1 MKVSKNKLNVVL
13 DIGKT
18 NVKLI
23 FLKNDKIVKEYKT
36 KQQNGIYKNSIK
48 TLKSGKIVIWLIEKL
63 KKESTKNILENF
75 VCTTHGCSL
84 AFIGYDN
91 KEIIA
96 CTDYEY
102 SFDKYKKEFLKVE
115 PKFSIS
121 FTPLLEGGLN
131 TGLQIF
137 YFSKKFPTVLKKTK
151 YILSYPQ
158 YIAWKLSKT
167 YSNEIT
173 YVGCHSYLWD
183 FKKNKYSQLTKKLSV
198 ENKFPP
204 MKKAWDVIGG
214 FKLNNKKI
222 NILNGVHDSN
232 ASYLYFL
239 KSNLKSFTLVSTG
252 TWYITLNQ
260 QTNIKKLKPNYD
272 MLCGI
277 NVFGKSVPTMRFM
290 GGREYELLYK
300 KLKVSSSHFKISKSI
315 LQENLILP
323 SYAPGGPFIIKNYNL
338 KNILSLKSDERYS
351 LICIYISFVL
361 NFVLDEMNSKNTLI
375 LDGPITKNRDIM
387 NIIASIRKH
396 QETFKNRKEIGTGL
410 GASMLFNMKKTNK
423 LSLSKIRPT
432 KKYNLIEI
440 YKIWLSRIK
449 KRKLFKPSIKF

>member
-1 MKVSKNKLNVVL
+1 MKVSKKKLNVVL

-23 FLKNDKIVKEYKT
+23 FLKHDKIVKEYKT
-36 KQQNGIYKNSIK
+36 KQQNGSYKNSIK
-48 TLKSGKIVIWLIEKL
+48 ILKSDQIVIWLIKKL
-63 KKESTKNILENF
+63 KKESKINTLENF

-84 AFIGYDN
+84 AFIDFDN

-102 SFDKYKKEFLKVE
+102 SFNKYKEEFLKTK
-115 PKFSIS
+115 PAFSTS

-137 YFSKKFPTVLKKTK
+137 YLSKRFPNILKKTK

-158 YIAWKLSKT
+158 YIAWKLSQT
-167 YSNEIT
+167 YSTEIT

-183 FKKNKYSQLTKKLSV
+183 FKKNQYSQLIKKLSL
-198 ENKFPP
+198 EKKFPP
-204 MKKAWDVIGG
+204 IKKAWDIIGHL
-214 FKLNNKKI
+214 KLNNKKI

-239 KSNLKSFTLVSTG
+239 NSNLRSFTLVSTG

-260 QTNIKKLKPNYD
+260 QTSIQRLKPNYD

-290 GGREYELLYK
+290 GGREYELLCK
-300 KLKVSSSHFKISKSI
+300 KLKVSSANFKISKSI
-315 LQENLILP
+315 LQNNLILP
-323 SYAPGGPFIIKNYNL
+323 SYAPGGPFIIKRHNL
-338 KNILSLKSDERYS
+338 KNILSLHSDERYS
-351 LICIYISFVL
+351 LICVYISFVL
-361 NFVLDEMNSKNTLI
+361 NFVLDEMRSRNTLI
-375 LDGPITKNRDIM
+375 LDGPITKNKDIM
-387 NIIASIRKH
+387 NIIASIRKN
-396 QETFKNRKEIGTGL
+396 QKTFKNKKEIGTGL
-410 GASMLFNMKKTNK
+410 GASMLFNIKKINK
-423 LSLSKIRPT
+423 LSLSKIRST
-432 KKYNLIEI
+432 NKYDLIET

-449 KRKLFKPSIKF
+449 KSNLLKPDMKF

>member
-1 MKVSKNKLNVVL
+1 
-13 DIGKT
+13 
-18 NVKLI
+18 
-23 FLKNDKIVKEYKT
+23 
-36 KQQNGIYKNSIK
+36 
-48 TLKSGKIVIWLIEKL
+48 
-63 KKESTKNILENF
+63 
-75 VCTTHGCSL
+75 
-84 AFIGYDN
+84 
-91 KEIIA
+91 
-96 CTDYEY
+96 
-102 SFDKYKKEFLKVE
+102 
-115 PKFSIS
+115 
-121 FTPLLEGGLN
+121 
-131 TGLQIF
+131 
-137 YFSKKFPTVLKKTK
+137 
-151 YILSYPQ
+151 
-158 YIAWKLSKT
+158 
-167 YSNEIT
+167 
-173 YVGCHSYLWD
+173 
-183 FKKNKYSQLTKKLSV
+183 
-198 ENKFPP
+198 
-204 MKKAWDVIGG
+204 
-214 FKLNNKKI
+214 
-222 NILNGVHDSN
+222 
-232 ASYLYFL
+232 
-239 KSNLKSFTLVSTG
+239 
-252 TWYITLNQ
+252 
-260 QTNIKKLKPNYD
+260 

-361 NFVLDEMNSKNTLI
+361 NFVLDEMNSTNTLI

>member
-23 FLKNDKIVKEYKT
+23 FLKNNKKVKEYKT
-36 KQQNGIYKNSIK
+36 KQQNGSYKNSIK
-48 TLKSGKIVIWLIEKL
+48 TLKSDQIVIWLLEKL
-63 KKESTKNILENF
+63 NKESRKNILENF
-75 VCTTHGCSL
+75 VCTAHGCSL
-84 AFIGYDN
+84 AFIGFDN

-102 SFDKYKKEFLKVE
+102 SFDKLKKEFLKFE
-115 PKFSIS
+115 PKFSTS

-137 YFSKKFPTVLKKTK
+137 YLSKKFPKVLKKTK

-167 YSNEIT
+167 YSTEIT

-198 ENKFPP
+198 EKKFPP
-204 MKKAWDVIGG
+204 MRKAWDVIGSI
-214 FKLNNKKI
+214 KLIDKKI

-260 QTNIKKLKPNYD
+260 HTNIKRLKPNYD

-277 NVFGKSVPTMRFM
+277 NVFGKKVPTMRFM
-290 GGREYELLYK
+290 GGREYDLLCR
-300 KLKVSSSHFKISKSI
+300 KLKVSSENYKISKSI
-315 LQENLILP
+315 LQKNLIFP
-323 SYAPGGPFIIKNYNL
+323 SYAPGGPFVIKKHKLN
-338 KNILSLKSDERYS
+338 NILSLQSDERYS
-351 LICIYISFVL
+351 LICVYISFVL
-361 NFVLDEMNSKNTLI
+361 NFVLDQMNSTNTII
-375 LDGPITKNRDIM
+375 LDGPITKNKDIM
-387 NIIASIRKH
+387 NIIASIRKN
-396 QETFKNRKEIGTGL
+396 QKTFKNKKEIGTGL
-410 GASMLFNMKKTNK
+410 GASMLFNIKRTNK
-423 LSLSKIRPT
+423 LSLSKIRST
-432 KKYNLIEI
+432 NKYDLIET

-449 KRKLFKPSIKF
+449 KGNLLKPDM